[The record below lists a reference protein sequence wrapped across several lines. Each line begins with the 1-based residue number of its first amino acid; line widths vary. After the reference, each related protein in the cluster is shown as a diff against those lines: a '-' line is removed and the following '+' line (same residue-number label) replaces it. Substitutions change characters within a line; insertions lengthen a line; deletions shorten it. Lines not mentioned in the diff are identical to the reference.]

1 MTARGLYSKLL
12 DRSPL
17 RLPLGWPARYAVA
30 VASSALALALTQAL
44 RAQLGQRV
52 FIFAYGAVAL
62 SGAVGLGPGILA
74 TLLCVFGVD
83 YYFLAPTHEIG
94 AAAPTDL
101 FALGIF
107 LFVAILISGMASR
120 LRTARLLAE
129 TKQREAEQLA
139 RQLEQ
144 KATELEEQGFEL
156 QQQATEVEQS
166 NEELAASLRATEL
179 ERDRAEAAEQ
189 QLALADAFNRGI
201 VESFGD
207 PMVVHDSEWRFQY
220 VNEAAMKIF
229 RTSKH
234 HLPGSLI
241 GKNLWELYPDIVKHD
256 FGVNMLR
263 AATERAPVNFEAY
276 YPENGEWS
284 ELRCYPLSNGGLVTL
299 WKNVTERR
307 QAAESQRYLAEAS
320 AILGKSLEY
329 EETLSALARL
339 VIPELADWCRV
350 DMLGDDGFLRVIAVT
365 HTDPEKVKWA
375 KKLAEDY
382 PQDVNGENGVA
393 NVLRTGVAEMYPEIT
408 EEMLATGTSDP
419 EYLALLKTVQFRGV
433 IIAPIIS
440 SQSVLGAF
448 TLVSAESRR
457 KYTQKDL
464 DLAVELGRRAGMA
477 VENARVHRA
486 VITAR
491 EAAVEAQH
499 EAEEANAAKS
509 QFLAFMSHELRTP
522 LNAIAGYVD
531 LILAGVH
538 GPVSKPQRDALDR
551 VNRSQRVLLGLI
563 NNVLNFVKVDA
574 GHVEMRVSD
583 TPAVDIMKEV
593 EPLVAPQLEAKG
605 LRYEFNCE
613 NGVAVHADA
622 EKTQQILLNLLSNA
636 IKFTKTGGS
645 VVVDCGQEA
654 NMVSF
659 AVRDTGCG
667 IAPDKLNAIF
677 EPFVQLDRTL
687 RSPQEGTGLG
697 LAISR
702 DLALQMNGS
711 LTVESELGK
720 GCTFFLSLPAVPSD

>member
-1 MTARGLYSKLL
+1 MTAASLYSKLMNGIQV
-12 DRSPL
+12 RP
-17 RLPLGWPARYAVA
+17 PGGWQARYAAA
-30 VASSALALALTQAL
+30 VLSSSAAIALTGAFQH
-44 RAQLGQRV
+44 QLGPRV

-62 SGAVGLGPGILA
+62 SGAVGLGPGLLA
-74 TLLCVFGVD
+74 TFLCVFGVD
-83 YYFLAPTHEIG
+83 YFLLEPTHMIG
-94 AAAPTDL
+94 LKDPSDL
-101 FALGIF
+101 FALAVF
-107 LFVAILISGMASR
+107 FFVALLISGMASR
-120 LRTARLLAE
+120 LRKARVAAE
-129 TKQREAEQLA
+129 AKQVEAERLA
-139 RQLEQ
+139 HQLEQ
-144 KATELEEQGFEL
+144 KASELEEQGFEL

-166 NEELAASLRATEL
+166 NEELAAALRETEL
-179 ERDRAEAAEQ
+179 ERDRAEAAEN
-189 QLALADAFNRGI
+189 QLAAAEAFNRGI

-220 VNEAAMKIF
+220 INEAAMKIF

-234 HLPGSLI
+234 HLPSSLI
-241 GKNLWELYPDIVKHD
+241 GQNLWELYPDIVKHD
-256 FGVNMLR
+256 FGVNMVR
-263 AATERAPVNFEAY
+263 AATERTQVNFEAY

-307 QAAESQRYLAEAS
+307 QGAEAQRYLAEAS
-320 AILGKSLEY
+320 AILAKSLEY

-339 VIPELADWCRV
+339 VIPDLADWCRV
-350 DMLGDDGFLRVIAVT
+350 DMLEEDGSLRLIAVT
-365 HTDPEKVKWA
+365 HKDAEKVKWA
-375 KKLAEDY
+375 RALAHDY
-382 PQDVNGENGVA
+382 PTDMNAPQGLA
-393 NVLRTGVAEMYPEIT
+393 NVLRTGAAEIYPEIT
-408 EEMLATGTSDP
+408 EEMLAQGTPDP

-433 IIAPIIS
+433 IIAPITS
-440 SQSVLGAF
+440 NRSVLGAF

-464 DLAVELGRRAGMA
+464 DLAVELGARAGMA

-486 VITAR
+486 VRTAR

-538 GPVSKPQRDALDR
+538 GPVSKAQREALDR

-574 GHVEMRVSD
+574 GHVELNFAD
-583 TPAVDIMKEV
+583 TPAVDIMKDV
-593 EPLVAPQLEAKG
+593 EPLVSPQLEAKG

-613 NGVAVHADA
+613 NGATIRADP

-636 IKFTKTGGS
+636 IKFTKPGGS
-645 VVVDCGQEA
+645 VVVECAQDTD
-654 NMVSF
+654 MVSF

-677 EPFVQLDRTL
+677 EPFVQLDRSL
-687 RSPQEGTGLG
+687 NSPQEGTGLG

-711 LTVESELGK
+711 LTVESEFGK
-720 GCTFFLSLPAVPSD
+720 GCTFFLSLPAAKSN

>member
-1 MTARGLYSKLL
+1 
-12 DRSPL
+12 
-17 RLPLGWPARYAVA
+17 
-30 VASSALALALTQAL
+30 
-44 RAQLGQRV
+44 
-52 FIFAYGAVAL
+52 
-62 SGAVGLGPGILA
+62 
-74 TLLCVFGVD
+74 
-83 YYFLAPTHEIG
+83 
-94 AAAPTDL
+94 
-101 FALGIF
+101 
-107 LFVAILISGMASR
+107 
-120 LRTARLLAE
+120 
-129 TKQREAEQLA
+129 
-139 RQLEQ
+139 
-144 KATELEEQGFEL
+144 
-156 QQQATEVEQS
+156 
-166 NEELAASLRATEL
+166 
-179 ERDRAEAAEQ
+179 
-189 QLALADAFNRGI
+189 
-201 VESFGD
+201 
-207 PMVVHDSEWRFQY
+207 
-220 VNEAAMKIF
+220 
-229 RTSKH
+229 
-234 HLPGSLI
+234 
-241 GKNLWELYPDIVKHD
+241 
-256 FGVNMLR
+256 
-263 AATERAPVNFEAY
+263 
-276 YPENGEWS
+276 
-284 ELRCYPLSNGGLVTL
+284 
-299 WKNVTERR
+299 
-307 QAAESQRYLAEAS
+307 
-320 AILGKSLEY
+320 
-329 EETLSALARL
+329 
-339 VIPELADWCRV
+339 
-350 DMLGDDGFLRVIAVT
+350 
-365 HTDPEKVKWA
+365 
-375 KKLAEDY
+375 
-382 PQDVNGENGVA
+382 
-393 NVLRTGVAEMYPEIT
+393 
-408 EEMLATGTSDP
+408 
-419 EYLALLKTVQFRGV
+419 
-433 IIAPIIS
+433 
-440 SQSVLGAF
+440 
-448 TLVSAESRR
+448 
-457 KYTQKDL
+457 
-464 DLAVELGRRAGMA
+464 MA

>member
-1 MTARGLYSKLL
+1 MTVTSLYSKLM
-12 DRSPL
+12 DGTRVRFPG
-17 RLPLGWPARYAVA
+17 GWLWRYAAA
-30 VASSALALALTQAL
+30 VASSAAALALTDAA
-44 RAQLGQRV
+44 RPQLGQRV
-52 FIFAYGAVAL
+52 FIFAYGAVAV
-62 SGAVGLGPGILA
+62 SGALGLGPGILA

-83 YYFLAPTHEIG
+83 YFFLAPTHEIG
-94 AAAPTDL
+94 ASDPTDL
-101 FALGIF
+101 FALGMF
-107 LFVAILISGMASR
+107 LFVALLISGMASR
-120 LRTARLLAE
+120 LRRARVLAE
-129 TKQREAEQLA
+129 TKQLDAERLA
-139 RQLEQ
+139 RELAE
-144 KATELEEQGFEL
+144 KARELEVQGFEL

-166 NEELAASLRATEL
+166 NEELAASLRATEI

-189 QLALADAFNRGI
+189 QLGLAEAFNRGI

-234 HLPGSLI
+234 HLPSSLI

-263 AATERAPVNFEAY
+263 AATERVPLNLEAY

-299 WKNVTERR
+299 WKNVTDRR
-307 QAAESQRYLAEAS
+307 HAAEAQRYLAEAS
-320 AILGKSLEY
+320 AILTKSLEY
-329 EETLSALARL
+329 EETLSVLAQL

-350 DMLGDDGFLRVIAVT
+350 DMLADDGSLRLIAVT
-365 HTDPEKVKWA
+365 HSDPERVKWA
-375 KKLAEDY
+375 RKLAQDY
-382 PQDVNGENGVA
+382 PQDMNAANGVA
-393 NVLRTGVAEMYPEIT
+393 SVIRTGVAEIYPDIT

-419 EYLALLKTVQFRGV
+419 EYLALLKMVQFRGA

-440 SQSVLGAF
+440 SRLVLGAL

-464 DLAVELGRRAGMA
+464 ELAVELGRRAGIA

-499 EAEEANAAKS
+499 EAEDANAAKS

-574 GHVEMRVSD
+574 GHVEMRVAD
-583 TPAVDIMKEV
+583 TPAVDIMRDV

-605 LRYEFNCE
+605 LTYEFNCA
-613 NGVAVHADA
+613 NGAVIHADP

-636 IKFTKTGGS
+636 IKFTQSGGS
-645 VVVDCGQEA
+645 VVVECAQELD
-654 NMVSF
+654 MVSF

-667 IAPDKLNAIF
+667 IPPDKLNAIF
-677 EPFVQLDRTL
+677 EPFVQLDRSL

-711 LTVESELGK
+711 LTVESEVGK
-720 GCTFFLSLPAVPSD
+720 GCTFFLSLPAASSD